1 MSAPVPSSPPSPSNA
16 PAERKGLLRRL
27 APWALGLAAVA
38 GGYTAGVGHWLPDW
52 LRPRVEA
59 AATEALGTPVRLA
72 ALRIHPWS
80 LAVEAEGLS
89 VGPATGPWFKLQRAE
104 TQLSVQSVWRL
115 APVLRHVRLVQPELL
130 LERQSA
136 ERFNISDVMARLSQ
150 PAPEPQP
157 ETGPARFAVFNIEVS
172 DGVLRYED
180 RVLAQSH
187 RIDQLRLNVPFV
199 SSLPAHVDVTVQPLL
214 QARIDGSPLRLEGQ
228 TLPFQ
233 DGLRSEVAVRWQD
246 VDLAH
251 WLGAAKAL
259 LPPAMQPDAR
269 AGRLDTDLR
278 IVFEQRAAPA
288 LPVLAVRGRLEVQR
302 LDVGLPPAPGVGRAD
317 AAWET
322 LRIDGIDAEPLARRV
337 AVASVALDGLSVR
350 LRPVAGAP
358 AAPAAPAPAP
368 AGNAAA
374 APWQWSVAKL
384 HVGVREV
391 DAQTQAD
398 AAWPRLTQLLLDVQG
413 LDARAQAPDARW
425 TLKLLDE
432 HGGQFDAQGTAH
444 PAQQRAEVDVS
455 LAQWPVAP
463 WLQPVQRQLALP
475 VTVSKGRLDAKAH
488 ISANLS
494 TNPSAKR
501 PATEAVASSV
511 ASVAVASSAA
521 SSVSVPST
529 SAAPQ
534 GITLSGA
541 QVTLSDFRADA
552 RGRKDRIALKALSVE
567 GIEARASMA
576 PQDAGLRSLAIAT
589 VTLDRLDA
597 DLLRD
602 AQGLVLGQTPA
613 ASAEASQADKAGKAD
628 KAPANASAPLAPI
641 TLGEFRCQACAVQFT
656 DQAVSPAGVFSLQR
670 TDLSVKGLGSRLD
683 QPLAIVLQTL
693 AQGQGTVRFKGEV
706 RPQPLSVKGA
716 LAVVQL
722 DLRALQPY
730 LDPHLNVAL
739 ASAAVQ
745 AEGRIALSDEPKQ
758 GLSARYQGKLGLS
771 ELRLRDRVNDA
782 LFLRWSSLLLDG
794 ADLSYANGGIDADLG
809 FIALKDFYGRI
820 IVNPDGRLNL
830 ASVVKRADQ
839 ANQADQSITTPQ
851 AAVPGA
857 SAPAVARA
865 PGGVTV
871 TSATLP
877 PASTG
882 TATAAVNTPPPPAPQ
897 LRWQGVRLAQGE
909 VDFTD
914 TFIKPNYSARLT
926 RIAGDISAVS
936 SRSTEP
942 ATVEVG
948 AAVDDG
954 APLRISG
961 KLNPLGAKLYTDI
974 AGTAKGIE
982 LTRLTP
988 YAARYAG
995 YAIEKGTLSVT
1006 VRYKVDGGQLE
1017 ADNQVFLDQLT
1028 FGERVDS
1035 PDATGLPVLLA
1046 VSLLKNA
1053 RGEIDINLPV
1063 SGSLDDPQF
1072 SVGGIIWKVV
1082 VNLISKAI
1090 TAPFALLTGGSSSE
1104 LGVVPFTPGSAELG
1118 PAARERLEALVTK
1131 LKDRPSIKLE
1141 GTGWADPDIDTEGLR
1156 QAHVERLMHRAKAKS
1171 TGQELSEVVIG
1182 PAERSTWLKA
1192 AYKAAD
1198 IQKPRNLVGLAQS
1211 LPDDQMTA
1219 LLKASAPVGRDVL
1232 AGLADER
1239 ANAVKA
1245 HLADKLDAGRV
1256 RLTASRVAAEGR
1268 ADAKSGGASVQFSLN

>member
-1 MSAPVPSSPPSPSNA
+1 M
-16 PAERKGLLRRL
+16 
-27 APWALGLAAVA
+27 
-38 GGYTAGVGHWLPDW
+38 
-52 LRPRVEA
+52 
-59 AATEALGTPVRLA
+59 
-72 ALRIHPWS
+72 
-80 LAVEAEGLS
+80 
-89 VGPATGPWFKLQRAE
+89 
-104 TQLSVQSVWRL
+104 
-115 APVLRHVRLVQPELL
+115 
-130 LERQSA
+130 
-136 ERFNISDVMARLSQ
+136 
-150 PAPEPQP
+150 
-157 ETGPARFAVFNIEVS
+157 
-172 DGVLRYED
+172 
-180 RVLAQSH
+180 
-187 RIDQLRLNVPFV
+187 
-199 SSLPAHVDVTVQPLL
+199 
-214 QARIDGSPLRLEGQ
+214 
-228 TLPFQ
+228 
-233 DGLRSEVAVRWQD
+233 
-246 VDLAH
+246 
-251 WLGAAKAL
+251 
-259 LPPAMQPDAR
+259 
-269 AGRLDTDLR
+269 
-278 IVFEQRAAPA
+278 
-288 LPVLAVRGRLEVQR
+288 
-302 LDVGLPPAPGVGRAD
+302 
-317 AAWET
+317 
-322 LRIDGIDAEPLARRV
+322 
-337 AVASVALDGLSVR
+337 
-350 LRPVAGAP
+350 
-358 AAPAAPAPAP
+358 
-368 AGNAAA
+368 
-374 APWQWSVAKL
+374 AKL

-398 AAWPRLTQLLLDVQG
+398 AAWPRLTQVLLDAQG

-425 TLKLLDE
+425 TLKLQDE

-494 TNPSAKR
+494 ANPSAKR
-501 PATEAVASSV
+501 QATEAAASPVA
-511 ASVAVASSAA
+511 AASSAQSGA
-521 SSVSVPST
+521 VPSA
-529 SAAPQ
+529 SAALQ
-534 GITLSGA
+534 GIALSGA

-552 RGRKDRIALKALSVE
+552 RGRKDRIALKALSAE
-567 GIEARASMA
+567 GIEARASVA

-613 ASAEASQADKAGKAD
+613 ASAEPSQADKAG

-683 QPLAIVLQTL
+683 QPLAVVLQTL
-693 AQGQGTVRFKGEV
+693 AQGQGKVRFKGEV

-716 LAVVQL
+716 LAVAQL

-745 AEGRIALSDEPKQ
+745 AEGRITLSDEPKQ

-782 LFLRWSSLLLDG
+782 LFLRWSSLSLDG

-877 PASTG
+877 PASTA
-882 TATAAVNTPPPPAPQ
+882 TATAAVNTTPSPAPQ

-1028 FGERVDS
+1028 FGDRVDS

-1090 TAPFALLTGGSSSE
+1090 TAPFALLTGGASSE

-1156 QAHVERLMHRAKAKS
+1156 QAHVERLMRRAKAKS
-1171 TGQELSEVVIG
+1171 TGQELSEVVIE

-1211 LPDDQMTA
+1211 LPDDQMSA

-1256 RLTASRVAAEGR
+1256 RLTASKVAAEGR